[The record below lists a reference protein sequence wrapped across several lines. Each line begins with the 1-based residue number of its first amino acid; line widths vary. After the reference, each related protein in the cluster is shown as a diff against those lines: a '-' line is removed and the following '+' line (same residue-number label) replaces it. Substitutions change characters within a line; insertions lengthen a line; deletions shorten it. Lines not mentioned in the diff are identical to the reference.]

1 MNDNN
6 EDVPQQNMTDLK
18 IKRIIEMTEMKILNR
33 SSNKLIKENKLKSI
47 DDLNENDKLNNDLKI
62 LLFERMHLELEIKK
76 CKSVENVYESI
87 DLNETEGDDIK
98 TKLLNELNL
107 RKTLNE
113 NKKELQLQRVE
124 MNKLNNGFKDD
135 LELIDLE
142 LNKVIKDSIE
152 LNKKFKLI
160 ESKINN

>member
-1 MNDNN
+1 
-6 EDVPQQNMTDLK
+6 
-18 IKRIIEMTEMKILNR
+18 
-33 SSNKLIKENKLKSI
+33 
-47 DDLNENDKLNNDLKI
+47 
-62 LLFERMHLELEIKK
+62 
-76 CKSVENVYESI
+76 
-87 DLNETEGDDIK
+87 
-98 TKLLNELNL
+98 
-107 RKTLNE
+107 
-113 NKKELQLQRVE
+113 